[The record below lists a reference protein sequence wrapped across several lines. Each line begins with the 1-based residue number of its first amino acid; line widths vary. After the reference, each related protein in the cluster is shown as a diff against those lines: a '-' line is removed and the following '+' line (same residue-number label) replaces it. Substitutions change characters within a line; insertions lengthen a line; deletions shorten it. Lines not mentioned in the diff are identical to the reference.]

1 MLKGILSI
9 SGEPGLFKL
18 VSQAKSGI
26 IVESIETKKR
36 MAATATN
43 KISSLQDIAIFTDD
57 EEVLLKEVFKKIKEK
72 SAQSEVVTHKSDDKA
87 IKSFFKEVL
96 PNYDVNRVYISDM
109 KKVFRWYNILAAHDL
124 LNEPTESETQNEAI
138 ND

>member
-1 MLKGILSI
+1 
-9 SGEPGLFKL
+9 
-18 VSQAKSGI
+18 
-26 IVESIETKKR
+26 
-36 MAATATN
+36 
-43 KISSLQDIAIFTDD
+43 
-57 EEVLLKEVFKKIKEK
+57 VLLKEVFKKIKEK